1 MTKHPRTPKINLAE
15 ELADKLVSENLLD
28 KPLSAETIRREYLN
42 DYPNF

>member
-1 MTKHPRTPKINLAE
+1 MAKYPRTPKTNLAD
-15 ELADKLVSENLLD
+15 ELADKLASENLLD